1 MPVLVGIGDDFTGA
15 SDQAGMLARAGVRS
29 VLVFDPTYAVAAEDW
44 DAVTY
49 ASRLRSVPVPQAR
62 RMARALFALARDLR
76 PHMVQY
82 KYCSTFDS
90 TPEGNIGP
98 VLDVAAEAC
107 QAPGTIVVPA
117 LPVNGRTTC
126 HGYHFVLGVPLHE
139 SPMRDH
145 PLNPMTDASLVRWL
159 ALQTKRRVGLVSYET
174 IERGPRAIRAA
185 LEALWSGGQ
194 PYVVMDCLSRRHAR
208 AIARAVWDLP
218 LISGSSAL
226 PLELPAVWRE
236 QGLLGPPL
244 KAPVPAAQRRRQRQP
259 VLALSGSCAAQTL
272 KQVAAASA
280 FAVIRPDLAGL
291 LEREPRQV
299 AGQVAGEVRAALRD
313 HDRVL
318 VATSMTP
325 PERAAFQARAA
336 ASGFDVHQLGR
347 RIEDLLGQLAVW
359 AVAETGLRHLL
370 VAGGETS
377 GAVCAALGLR
387 AVEVLR
393 EIAPGVPLCRA
404 LPERELVVAL
414 KSGNFGQE
422 DFFARAARM
431 AARY

>member
-29 VLVFDPTYAVAAEDW
+29 VLVFDPAFPVVAEDW

-49 ASRLRSVPVPQAR
+49 ASRLRSLPAPPAR

-90 TPEGNIGP
+90 TPRGNIGP
-98 VLDVAAEAC
+98 VLDVATDAC
-107 QAPGTIVVPA
+107 QAPGTVVVPA

-126 HGYHFVLGVPLHE
+126 HGYHFVLGTPLHE
-139 SPMRDH
+139 SPMKDH
-145 PLNPMTDASLVRWL
+145 PLNPMTDSNLVRWL
-159 ALQTKRRVGLVSYET
+159 ALQTKCRVGLVSYET
-174 IERGPRAIRAA
+174 VQRGPRAIRDA

-194 PYVVMDCLSRRHAR
+194 PYAVVDCLSRRHAR
-208 AIARAVWDLP
+208 TIARAVWDLP

-244 KAPVPAAQRRRQRQP
+244 KAPAPAAHRRRQRQP

-272 KQVAAASA
+272 KQVTAAAD
-280 FAVIRPDLAGL
+280 FALIRPDLEGL
-291 LEREPRQV
+291 LERGTGRVADQV
-299 AGQVAGEVRAALRD
+299 AAEVRSALRD

-325 PERAAFQARAA
+325 PERAAFQARAS
-336 ASGFDVHQLGR
+336 ASGLDAHQLGLQ
-347 RIEDLLGQLAVW
+347 IEDVLGRLAVW
-359 AVAETGLRHLL
+359 AVVETDLRHLL

-377 GAVCAALGLR
+377 GAVSAALGLR
-387 AVEVLR
+387 AVEIVR
-393 EIAPGVPLCRA
+393 EIALGVPLCRA
-404 LPERELVVAL
+404 LPERELVVGL

-422 DFFARAARM
+422 DFFVRAARM
-431 AARY
+431 ATRY